1 MRPRARA
8 VGKAA
13 AQQLTSL
20 AVIGIGLMLGAVWGV
35 PRVVGKDSMGLVVVA
50 GGPLLAALVYAI
62 WRRRSGTL
70 SSAGPRP
77 RMVLLALL
85 LGPLLGTLG
94 WGAYGLIGTTATPA
108 EQMEML
114 GGFALLGALAGGI
127 VALALAVLAWFR

>member
-13 AQQLTSL
+13 SQQLTSL
-20 AVIGIGLMLGAVWGV
+20 AVIGVGLMLGAAWGV
-35 PRVVGKDSMGLVVVA
+35 PRVVGKDPIALVA
-50 GGPLLAALVYAI
+50 FASGPLLAAVVYAI

-70 SSAGPRP
+70 PATGPRP
-77 RMVLLALL
+77 PMGLLALL

-94 WGAYGLIGTTATPA
+94 WGVYGLIDTTATTA